1 MKIKNIILIIIA
13 LILIITATTGSS
25 FYKKIYSSNVTED
38 ATLFIPSNTTYEKV
52 KEEIEKHVKD
62 IGSFDWL
69 ADKKNYPNLIK
80 SGRYLIEK
88 GMSNNELINL
98 LRSGEQSPLTLTFNN
113 QDNLEKL
120 AGRIASQIEPD
131 SVAVLQ
137 AILDPE
143 FLSKNNLSKQ
153 TLIGIFIP
161 NSYEIYWNTS
171 AEKLRDRMLAEY
183 NRFWTN
189 ERVSKAKKLGLTKNE
204 VITLASIVQKET
216 AKVSERTTVAGLYL
230 NRLRDNW
237 ALQADPTIIYAL
249 KQKKGQ
255 DYEVKRVL
263 FADLLIDSP
272 YNTYKNTGL
281 PPGPI
286 AMPDISSI
294 DAVLNPKKHNYYF
307 MVASITEPGGHVFAK
322 SLAQHNQNA
331 RKYREWVNKQGINR

>member
-25 FYKKIYSSNVTED
+25 FYKKIYSPNVTED
-38 ATLFIPSNTTYEKV
+38 ATLFIPSNATYEKV

-189 ERVSKAKKLGLTKNE
+189 ERVAKAKKLGLTKNE

-294 DAVLNPKKHNYYF
+294 DAVLNPKKHDYYF